1 MPKLALY
8 NKKRDFKQTA
18 EPEGKVKEKGSEEQE
33 HKGKLIFVVQKHHA
47 SQLHYDFRIEVDG
60 VLKSW
65 AVPKGPPYESK
76 TRHLAMMVEDH
87 PYDYRNFEGT
97 IPEGNYGAGTVM
109 VWDYGTYYIPEIE
122 KDDIHEEKD
131 PEKISKTIK
140 SWIKDGK
147 SIKLYLEGKKL
158 HRKFAFVKFNRAGE
172 KAWLMIKDKDEFEGK
187 PWPNDDKSAKTG
199 RTLEQIAKAEK

>member
-1 MPKLALY
+1 MALTKY
-8 NKKRDFKQTA
+8 
-18 EPEGKVKEKGSEEQE
+18 KEKRKFDSTPEPAGVEKKETRGRL
-33 HKGKLIFVVQKHHA
+33 KFVIQKHHA
-47 SQLHYDFRIEVDG
+47 TQLHYDFRLEAGG

-65 AVPKGPPYESK
+65 AIPKGPSLDPK
-76 TRHLAMMVEDH
+76 IKRLAMMVEDH

-158 HRKFAFVKFNRAGE
+158 HGKFAFVKFNRAGE